1 MPQNGDPGSMWYA
14 DYGFDRKKGNCYVM
28 AATFYE
34 MAKELGYS
42 VRQIEGG
49 VMNWQGGYNDHS
61 WTEID
66 LADGTFIFDP
76 NYTNETG
83 RNGWKLNY
91 NQDGTWKYK
100 VYSVMTDEPR

>member
-1 MPQNGDPGSMWYA
+1 
-14 DYGFDRKKGNCYVM
+14 M

-34 MAKELGYS
+34 MARTLGYT

-49 VMNWQGGYNDHS
+49 VMDWDGSYNDHS

-66 LADGTFIFDP
+66 QEDGTWIYDP

-83 RNGWKLNY
+83 RNGWRLKY
-91 NQDGTWKYK
+91 GQSGTWIYK
-100 VYSVMTDEPR
+100 VYSVMTDESR